1 MEFIILFI
9 LINFSIEYLTIPFTS
24 TLSNIKDNLSPNE
37 FMQNMYSNDL
47 IIKIKIGTPYQDLN
61 FFLDFNSYFTYIL
74 NSNLKEIKSIEKYNN
89 SQSSTY
95 KDYNNYTIFFES
107 SSFDNGKNSS
117 DILKLSNKINDIILK
132 FILVTKSNAQTKL
145 NFAGSFGLGAID
157 NGQIQF
163 KENNLVYQFKKNNL
177 TENYMFTLKFNKNDN
192 NGKIIFGKN
201 IYEKYLDDLFQY
213 ANIITLTSFKFIWG
227 WDYFI
232 VYFNNYL
239 SNIKK
244 IIITPDIGVCVANN
258 ELKNEIYHRYFNKL
272 INDQKCF
279 EGNIFNYYFFFYCNE
294 ETNLD
299 FVYLNFTNPTKMKFE
314 LDYNDLIKV
323 YNKKKYLLILFNHIL
338 PPKHI
343 YIGLPLLKK
352 YDLIFDQ
359 DKKIMGF
366 YNFKID
372 NKDDYIDDDKKKDD
386 NDDYI
391 DEKEKKDDKETDN
404 KKSKKKIYP
413 DDENNINP
421 KFYFVFLLFFLIL
434 IILYCVFIFYRRNRR
449 KKNKLYQT
457 DFEYEEFDKI

>member
-1 MEFIILFI
+1 M
-9 LINFSIEYLTIPFTS
+9 
-24 TLSNIKDNLSPNE
+24 
-37 FMQNMYSNDL
+37 
-47 IIKIKIGTPYQDLN
+47 
-61 FFLDFNSYFTYIL
+61 
-74 NSNLKEIKSIEKYNN
+74 
-89 SQSSTY
+89 
-95 KDYNNYTIFFES
+95 
-107 SSFDNGKNSS
+107 
-117 DILKLSNKINDIILK
+117 
-132 FILVTKSNAQTKL
+132 VTKSNAQTKL

-323 YNKKKYLLILFNHIL
+323 YNKKKYLLI
-338 PPKHI
+338 
-343 YIGLPLLKK
+343 
-352 YDLIFDQ
+352 
-359 DKKIMGF
+359 
-366 YNFKID
+366 
-372 NKDDYIDDDKKKDD
+372 
-386 NDDYI
+386 
-391 DEKEKKDDKETDN
+391 
-404 KKSKKKIYP
+404 
-413 DDENNINP
+413 
-421 KFYFVFLLFFLIL
+421 
-434 IILYCVFIFYRRNRR
+434 
-449 KKNKLYQT
+449 
-457 DFEYEEFDKI
+457 